1 MSLQEFLQKLPADL
15 NLCPIERKGVGNS
28 TGKKPIYKYRDQNLN
43 GHQVVDLMEKD
54 STISAAGLWCGTKN
68 NGIVILDVDFKL
80 HLLKRDKSKELG
92 NPPTIVSTRKD
103 AAKFVYRVPREK
115 IAEVTGLV
123 VEKGGSWS
131 GEVIWANQ
139 GVVAGDYP
147 GNADGSPAGQYELT
161 SGSFNEIPEAPA
173 WLLAMMTNAKPKEG
187 WISKGRTM
195 RLTDRSEDDSARM
208 IKECFSVIPP
218 LGPSSYFD
226 WVKLGMAVH
235 SELPNQRGLDLWI
248 DFSQKD
254 NNYDDAEESCTAKWA
269 TFKADGKLSFGTLS
283 YAADSHDPDQLRF
296 TAKSREIFE
305 ELKAQKVVEWRNS
318 VLSHEDVV
326 KQAKEILSLDNPSEI
341 NHRMNGLAVAA
352 GYRDRSAIEQLLL
365 SQLEYERK
373 SAMCTWNEMHQQD
386 FKKNYLIP
394 DILPNPSVV
403 LIYGAGGDGKS
414 MSAWTLAKHVATGTP
429 FSVRGQLVPVKKGP
443 VLILNGDQS
452 EVLLQEQLNE
462 VEMPADAPVFIQ
474 QGWQLKRYN
483 EFCRLIEQIQPS
495 MIIIDS
501 LIGTSSGDS
510 FDENKSEFAAP
521 LYWMSKN
528 NGVLFPA
535 TTILI
540 IHHANKTGGFRGT
553 SAIRDAVDETWAL
566 KKPDKEESKLPANSR
581 LITIEKSRS
590 GRSGTCLLMNMEED
604 LTFTITDYDPP
615 AKDKQSAPDS
625 IVNRV
630 LQRVRARYPDYV
642 SREEL
647 ENDRLVTGI
656 FKGKKTGAVKKALQR
671 LVKKDLLKVV
681 PGKSQ
686 GRGGSLPSLYIAHT
700 VDYTRGETE
709 EAVLLG
715 QTPSPG
721 TDSQWDTPPVE
732 EKVSPWET
740 PVGQPLSD
748 KAPCPPAKP
757 SGGALSAPVGQPD
770 KYPPARDERS
780 EEELNALLDQSY
792 WDAPVGE
799 AMPVFI
805 VSDHEVAAA
814 KKRISACADLIRT
827 MEAEEA
833 PVVEVTNCIDVPAE
847 DV

>member
-115 IAEVTGLV
+115 IADVTGLV

-147 GNADGSPAGQYELT
+147 GNADGSPAGQYKLT

-173 WLLAMMTNAKPKEG
+173 WLLAMMTNAKPREG

-254 NNYDDAEESCTAKWA
+254 NNYDDAEESCTTKWA

-305 ELKAQKVVEWRNS
+305 ELKAQKVIEWRNA

-341 NHRMNGLAVAA
+341 NHRMNGLAIAA
-352 GYRDRSAIEQLLL
+352 GYRDRAAIEQLLL

-373 SAMCTWNEMHQQD
+373 SVMSSWKDMANQD
-386 FKKNYLIP
+386 FKKDFLIP
-394 DILPNPSVV
+394 DILPSPSVV
-403 LIYGAGGDGKS
+403 LLYGAGGDGKS
-414 MSAWTLAKHVATGTP
+414 MTAWTMAKHVAMGLP
-429 FSVRGQLVPVKKGP
+429 FMVRGQLVPVEQGP

-462 VEMPADAPVFIQ
+462 VEMPEDAPVFIQ
-474 QGWQLKRYN
+474 QGFQLKEYN
-483 EFCRLIEQIQPS
+483 QFCKYMDGIKPS
-495 MIIIDS
+495 LVIIDS

-510 FDENKSEFAAP
+510 FDENKSCFASP

-528 NGVLFPA
+528 NGHMFPA
-535 TTILI
+535 TTVLI

-553 SAIRDAVDETWAL
+553 SSIRDAVDETWAL
-566 KKPDKEESKLPANSR
+566 KKPEKDSELPASSR

-590 GRSGTCLLMNMEED
+590 GRSGTSLIMNMEAD
-604 LTFTITDYDPP
+604 LSFSVADFTKEVDET
-615 AKDKQSAPDS
+615 KTTPDG
-625 IVNRV
+625 IVDRV
-630 LQRVRARYPDYV
+630 LMKVRTIYPRTVTRAELNSDALVGGRVEA
-642 SREEL
+642 
-647 ENDRLVTGI
+647 I
-656 FKGKKTGAVKKALQR
+656 KKSLQR
-671 LVKKDLLKVV
+671 LVKKGLLEEWKEEGRY
-681 PGKSQ
+681 GKKHYKAV
-686 GRGGSLPSLYIAHT
+686 LA
-700 VDYTRGETE
+700 RGEGGGE
-709 EAVLLG
+709 SP
-715 QTPSPG
+715 PSNNPVTG
-721 TDSQWDTPPVE
+721 TPPRVDNDGGQKGCPSTKSKE
-732 EKVSPWET
+732 DTSSDEKP
-740 PVGQPLSD
+740 
-748 KAPCPPAKP
+748 ACPP
-757 SGGALSAPVGQPD
+757 SESSTGAGSALGGQPD
-770 KYPPARDERS
+770 KYPHARDERS
-780 EEELNALLDQSY
+780 EEELNAMLDQSY
-792 WDAPVGE
+792 WD
-799 AMPVFI
+799 
-805 VSDHEVAAA
+805 
-814 KKRISACADLIRT
+814 
-827 MEAEEA
+827 
-833 PVVEVTNCIDVPAE
+833 
-847 DV
+847 